1 MMERRRKLQQQGGT
15 PNDVVALCKAY
26 SERLKVREERG
37 RGERHAARRSR
48 FATKLPSVFGALFLS
63 FVPHVQ
69 QNMLIGCRSFRHQ
82 KKTNTPRTRT
92 HTRSCVRFPRVSP
105 HLLGL
110 AACSGA
116 VVSVV
121 ASRPS
126 AASWVTCL
134 VFLSVVV
141 CLAISPPR
149 PTGLGKNVD
158 FFQHQHSNPPT
169 IVCQ

>member
-105 HLLGL
+105 HLLPLYPLPVQPGWAKMWTSSNTNIPTHQPL
-110 AACSGA
+110 YASNEIAFR
-116 VVSVV
+116 VVG
-121 ASRPS
+121 
-126 AASWVTCL
+126 
-134 VFLSVVV
+134 
-141 CLAISPPR
+141 
-149 PTGLGKNVD
+149 PTGPGCEGSRRPFITAVA
-158 FFQHQHSNPPT
+158 
-169 IVCQ
+169 